1 MIGRKTYAGQR
12 VKMPNPKERRNWI
25 MKDNGYIGKI
35 KNGGTQAV
43 KAPVQHTDGK
53 KGVVKTGN
61 DLRTGGK

>member
-1 MIGRKTYAGQR
+1 MSDK
-12 VKMPNPKERRNWI
+12 
-25 MKDNGYIGKI
+25 NGYIGRI

-53 KGVVKTGN
+53 KGVVKTGS